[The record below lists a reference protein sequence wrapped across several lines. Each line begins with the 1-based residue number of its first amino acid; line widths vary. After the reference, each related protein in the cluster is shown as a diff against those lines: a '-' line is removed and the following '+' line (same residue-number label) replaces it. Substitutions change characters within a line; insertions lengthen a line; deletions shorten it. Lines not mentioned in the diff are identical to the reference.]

1 MINIATF
8 PQTTKIYLIT
18 NCYGD
23 PNKIY
28 IGKTNNKFRKNNHKK
43 RFGKDL
49 IFTYIDEVN
58 SLNRKYWKP
67 LESFWIEYFRYLGF
81 DLQNKQMCGG
91 SGVEFHT
98 KGTREKIK
106 LARKGVGKKKIIQYD
121 LEGNFIKE
129 WDGAIC
135 VENELGL
142 KASNILANCRKQT
155 KYAFNFI
162 WRFDFDKIN
171 NNFIFSKNRKGKS
184 VIQYNLKGNI
194 IQEWDSIT
202 KASQSTNT
210 NLSDIYACCNKLQET
225 SNNFIWRYKTSPLD
239 FNFELKPKKKILQF
253 NKNGEFIK
261 EWNNIKEIETNLN
274 IYSSGIVMCCK
285 GNIKTSKG
293 YIWQYK
299 NK

>member
-1 MINIATF
+1 MINIITS
-8 PQTTKIYLIT
+8 PQITKIYLIT

-28 IGKTNNKFRKNNHKK
+28 IGKTKNKSRKSNHKK

-58 SLNRKYWKP
+58 SLNRKYWRP

-81 DLQNKQMCGG
+81 DLQNKQMYGG

-98 KGTREKIK
+98 KDAREKIK

-121 LEGNFIKE
+121 LDGNFIKE

-135 VENELGL
+135 IENELGL
-142 KASNILANCRKQT
+142 KASKILTNCRKQT
-155 KYAFNFI
+155 KCAFNFI
-162 WRFDFDKIN
+162 WRFNFDKIDD
-171 NNFIFSKNRKGKS
+171 NFIFSKDRKGKS
-184 VIQYNLKGNI
+184 IIQYDLKGNF
-194 IQEWDSIT
+194 IQEWDSII
-202 KASQSTNT
+202 KASKYTGINS
-210 NLSDIYACCNKLQET
+210 SDICACCNKSQET

-239 FNFELKPKKKILQF
+239 FNFELKPQKKILQF

-261 EWNNIKEIETNLN
+261 EWDNIKEIEKNLK

-285 GNIKTSKG
+285 GNIKTSGG
-293 YIWQYK
+293 YIWKYK
-299 NK
+299 NR